1 MASAM
6 ARRLAVK
13 RFRTALVRP
22 PAHTDW
28 RERMAEA
35 ERSMAR
41 DFAEARAFSP
51 WRQVRAAR
59 RVLLLLLWMLLCAPV
74 QALAIWGMPVFG
86 RRPAVVIA
94 RVYHAV
100 NCRIAGLAV
109 RVIGTPANRPG
120 RPVVFVSNHS
130 SWADILVLG
139 GVLEACFVSKAE
151 VGTWPLIRTV
161 ARLGRTVFVSRR
173 RTETGRERD
182 ELAARLAAGDSI
194 ILFPEGTTSDG
205 SRVLP
210 FRSALLGMVE
220 TGAAAGGGPLVQPVS
235 LVFDRLDGLP
245 IGRKDRPHF
254 AWYGAMNIADHAW
267 VMLSRRSSR
276 ATVLLHPPLDPAA
289 FPSRKALADAAFAAV
304 DSGCAALRQGRP
316 VDAGEW
322 ASPTLHHGGPVAT
335 PRAA

>member
-1 MASAM
+1 M

-35 ERSMAR
+35 ERSAAR
-41 DFAEARAFSP
+41 DFAEARSFSQ

-59 RVLLLLLWMLLCAPV
+59 RLLMLLLWTLASIPV
-74 QALAIWGMPVFG
+74 QAVAIWGMRLWG
-86 RRPAVVIA
+86 RRPCVVIA
-94 RVYHAV
+94 RVYHVV
-100 NCRIAGLAV
+100 NCRIAGIRV
-109 RVIGTPANRPG
+109 RVLGAPASGAG
-120 RPVVFVSNHS
+120 RPVVFVANHC
-130 SWADILVLG
+130 SWADVLVLG
-139 GVLEACFVSKAE
+139 AVLEACFVSKAE
-151 VGTWPLIRTV
+151 VGTWPLIRIV

-173 RTETGRERD
+173 RAGTARERD

-205 SRVLP
+205 GRVLP
-210 FRSALLGMVE
+210 FRSALFGMVE
-220 TGAAAGGGPLVQPVS
+220 TGGEAGRGPLVQPVS

-245 IGRKDRPHF
+245 IGRKDRAHF
-254 AWYGAMNIADHAW
+254 AWYGTMNIAEHAW
-267 VMLSRRSSR
+267 VLLSRRSSG

-289 FPSRKALADAAFAAV
+289 FASRKALADAAYAAV
-304 DSGCAALRQGRP
+304 DAGAAALRQGRTP
-316 VDAGEW
+316 EVA
-322 ASPTLHHGGPVAT
+322 AAPSPTLHRPEPGGE